1 MTQNSGKK
9 YFYKFGKIVQ
19 DIQVEAYRLKCNALD
34 SLSVCPLKLPLSAC
48 LSMIKKLLK
57 AFRSKFKK
65 NQNWMFWETKMLVLP
80 CSDKKT
86 ENGNFSM

>member
-1 MTQNSGKK
+1 MAKNIFISLAKL
-9 YFYKFGKIVQ
+9 YK

-65 NQNWMFWETKMLVLP
+65 NQNWMF
-80 CSDKKT
+80 
-86 ENGNFSM
+86 